1 MKQSARQEDKGRARP
16 AARVTRR
23 GATAPDTRPEAELL
37 LCCARAHLD
46 TEGITRLEALLGED
60 LDWGYVLRAA
70 DRHGMMPLLYW
81 HVNGTCPEAVP
92 GVVLEDLRVLFQRNA
107 TRNLFLIGEL
117 CRVLDLL
124 KGREIPAIPFKGP
137 LLASALY
144 GNLALRVFDDLDIL
158 VRKRDVLRAKEIL
171 VSQGYR
177 PSLPMTGR
185 QERAYLDSNHEYALV
200 HESGALVELQW
211 ALAPPHFSFALDPEG
226 LWERARPA
234 TLAGTAVLTL
244 APEDLLLILCLHHSR
259 EGWARLEWI
268 GGVAE
273 LIRRHPGI
281 DWGRLLPRAERRGL
295 LRMLY
300 LGLSLASDVLGAP
313 VPGAVLRKVRADRS
327 VRALARRV
335 RRRLFADDRARPG
348 AFQYSPADVAFHL
361 GMRERR
367 RDRLRYAV
375 RLVLSPTVG
384 DRLALPLPAPLDF
397 LYYPL
402 RPFRLFG
409 KWLVGVYR

>member
-1 MKQSARQEDKGRARP
+1 MNESARQDDKGRAKP

-23 GATAPDTRPEAELL
+23 GATAPNTRPEAELL
-37 LCCARAHLD
+37 LRCARAHLD
-46 TEGITRLEALLGED
+46 TEGITRLKALLGED

-70 DRHGMMPLLYW
+70 DRHRMMPLLYW
-81 HVNGTCPEAVP
+81 HLNATCPEAIP
-92 GVVLEDLRVLFQRNA
+92 AAVLENLRVPFQRNA
-107 TRNLFLIGEL
+107 ARNLFLTGEL
-117 CRVLDLL
+117 CRVLGLL
-124 KGREIPAIPFKGP
+124 HDRGIPAIPFKGP
-137 LLASALY
+137 LLAAAVY
-144 GNLALRVFDDLDIL
+144 GNLALRVFEDLDIL
-158 VRKRDVLRAKEIL
+158 VPKRDALRAKRLL

-177 PSLPMTGR
+177 PSVPLTGR
-185 QERAYLDSNHEYALV
+185 RELAYLDSNHEYDLV

-211 ALAPPHFSFALDPEG
+211 ALAPPHFSFTLDHEG

-234 TLAGTAVLTL
+234 TLADTPVLTL

-273 LIRRHPGI
+273 LIRRQPAL
-281 DWGRLLPRAERRGL
+281 DWGRLVSRAERRGL
-295 LRMLY
+295 ARMLF
-300 LGLSLASDVLGAP
+300 LGLSLACDVLGAP
-313 VPGAVLRKVRADRS
+313 VPEAVLRKVRADRS
-327 VRALARRV
+327 VGALARRV
-335 RRRLFADDRARPG
+335 RGRLVADDRARPG
-348 AFQYSPADVAFHL
+348 AFQYSPADIAFHL

-384 DRLALPLPAPLDF
+384 DRLALPLPAPLSF